1 MTLARK
7 TVRDRYFHLQQQCRK
22 AVRHG
27 DVETALELAERALH
41 LAGTSDECDLQH
53 RAVTNRSMVLL
64 EAGDL
69 REAERGLREIVL
81 QSTDD
86 EVQGR
91 AAFYLA
97 SSLRRQRKIGKAQAY
112 ASKAIEKAQTLDD
125 TVWRARCHNLMGNIY
140 LNQGQHDS
148 AIDEYRLALDLWR
161 SLDGDHSFAK
171 AIVLDNLGYCLTLMD
186 RPEQGIPL
194 IREALDLAVRINDQR
209 TEAECRQ
216 DLAHA
221 YLNLNRIPAAR
232 EFALVALRIARRA
245 GYRDIVQNTFYV
257 LGQLAALEGN
267 LEESDEYFDRLQEF
281 FPDFPR
287 LREFLRLFDV
297 SSILTFH

>member
-1 MTLARK
+1 MASARNTL
-7 TVRDRYFHLQQQCRK
+7 RDRYFRLEKRCRN
-22 AVRHG
+22 AVHHG
-27 DVETALELAERALH
+27 DVETALHLAEGALR
-41 LAGTSDECDLQH
+41 LATASDDCDLQH

-64 EAGDL
+64 EAGEL
-69 REAERGLREIVL
+69 RDAEAGLREVVL

-86 EVQGR
+86 EVEGR

-97 SSLRRQRKIGKAQAY
+97 SSLRRQRKIGKAQVY
-112 ASKAIEKAQTLDD
+112 ESKAIEKAETLDD
-125 TVWRARCHNLMGNIY
+125 TVWRARCHNLLGNIY
-140 LNQGQHDS
+140 LNQGNHES
-148 AIDEYRLALDLWR
+148 AINEYRLAIDLWR
-161 SLDGDHSFAK
+161 RLDGDHRFAT
-171 AIVLDNLGYCLTLMD
+171 AIVLDNLGYCLTLTD

-194 IREALDLAVRINDQR
+194 IREALDLAVQIKDQR

-232 EFALVALRIARRA
+232 EFALVALRIARSA
-245 GYRDIVQNTFYV
+245 GYRDILQNTFYV

-267 LEESDEYFDRLQEF
+267 LDESDAYFDRLQEF